1 MKVILLTD
9 VKGQGKKGEIVNV
22 SDGYARNYLFP
33 RKLAQQAT
41 VDALNAAVL
50 KEKAKKEAAE
60 REKAAMQELAQRLEG
75 MVVVVK
81 ARGSGQGGKLF
92 GSVTSAEI
100 SDELKKQYD
109 IDIDKRKFA
118 LAEPIRQYGVAQ
130 VPVKLGYGIDATLN
144 VQVAELK

>member
-33 RKLAQQAT
+33 RKLAQEAT
-41 VDALNAAVL
+41 VDALNAAKL
-50 KEKAKKEAAE
+50 KEKAKQEAAE
-60 REKAAMQELAQRLEG
+60 REKAAMQALASQLESLI
-75 MVVVVK
+75 VVVK

-100 SDELKKQYD
+100 SEELKKQHD
-109 IDIDKRKFA
+109 IDIDKRKIA
-118 LAEPIRQYGVAQ
+118 LAEPIRQYGVTA
-130 VPVKLGYGIDATLN
+130 VPAKLGYGIEATLT
-144 VQVAELK
+144 VQVAEL